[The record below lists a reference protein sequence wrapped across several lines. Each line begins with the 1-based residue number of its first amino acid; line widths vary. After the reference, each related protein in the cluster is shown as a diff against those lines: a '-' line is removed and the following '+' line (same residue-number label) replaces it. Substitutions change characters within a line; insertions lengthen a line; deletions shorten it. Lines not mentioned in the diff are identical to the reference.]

1 MSRLND
7 LKQKLREMTLEDLQ
21 SELLTIRKNQFNLRM
36 KTVSGALEKTHL
48 ITEARK
54 TTARIKTMMT
64 EKEGDSH
71 VK

>member
-21 SELLTIRKNQFNLRM
+21 KELLTIRKNQFNLRM

-54 TTARIKTMMT
+54 TIARIKTMMT
-64 EKEGDSH
+64 EKVGNSH